1 MVDLITVDKENRVFH
16 LHNEQLSYI
25 FSIEDGDTISHLYFG
40 KRVKSYHGQLRY
52 PRVDRGFSGNLPGS
66 LDRTFSKDTL
76 PQEYSSAGEMDYRV
90 PATVVHQ
97 KDGSNG
103 LMLKY
108 KTYKV
113 EEGKPELTGLPA
125 AYVESESEANTL
137 IVTLE
142 DEKSG
147 VLFDLLYTIYNRFE
161 FLKKSKYLVE
171 FPTIEYD
178 TIQKN

>member
-1 MVDLITVDKENRVFH
+1 
-16 LHNEQLSYI
+16 
-25 FSIEDGDTISHLYFG
+25 
-40 KRVKSYHGQLRY
+40 
-52 PRVDRGFSGNLPGS
+52 
-66 LDRTFSKDTL
+66 
-76 PQEYSSAGEMDYRV
+76 
-90 PATVVHQ
+90 TVVRQ

-113 EEGKPELTGLPA
+113 EEGKPELARLPA

-147 VLFDLLYTIYNRFE
+147 VLFDLLYTIYRDYPIITRSV
-161 FLKKSKYLVE
+161 KV
-171 FPTIEYD
+171 
-178 TIQKN
+178 KNLGQENVNLRSEERRVGKECRVR